1 MNATAA
7 RLFERHRDLLER
19 AAQACASREYFSPFP
34 ETPDRYP
41 DAAAALERGEAAFR
55 ALLGQ
60 RFHGGDIARAN
71 TAFSLIYV
79 MGGLVGRPLIGAAMD
94 AVGEPGLGW
103 TLAFFYAIATVGAL
117 LAMRRRG

>member
-1 MNATAA
+1 VGVIILWGGISFAI
-7 RLFERHRDLLER
+7 
-19 AAQACASREYFSPFP
+19 
-34 ETPDRYP
+34 YP
-41 DAAAALERGEAAFR
+41 VGL

-79 MGGLVGRPLIGAAMD
+79 VGGLVGRPLTGAAMD

-103 TLAFFYAIATVGAL
+103 TLGFFYAIATVGAL